1 MEKSTLEPLALVTGA
16 GKRVGKLI
24 ALHLAEQGYA
34 VGVHYHGS
42 ETEARETADQIRG
55 MGHAAYL
62 LQANLSDPQAVQT
75 MFKTMDEIH
84 NPLKVLVN
92 SAAIMARSDLMKIE
106 AAEWDGMMN
115 LNARA
120 VWLVSREAAQRMHQ
134 GGSIINISD
143 VGAGKNWSGYG
154 AYTVSKAAAETIT
167 KIMAKQLAP
176 KIRVN
181 AIAPGLLLRGADVNE
196 EQWQTLIQ
204 KVPMGKAAE
213 IDQFL
218 QTLDF
223 LLSNEYITGEIIS
236 LAGGYQLV

>member
-1 MEKSTLEPLALVTGA
+1 LEKSIHEPLALVTGA

-24 ALHLAEQGYA
+24 ALHLAAQGYA

-42 ETEARETADQIRG
+42 ETEARETAAQIRG

-62 LQANLSDPQAVQT
+62 LQADLSDPQAVQSI
-75 MFKTMDEIH
+75 FKRMDEIQ

-92 SAAIMARSDLMKIE
+92 SAAVLAKSDLLKIE
-106 AAEWDGMMN
+106 VAEWDRMMN

-120 VWLVSREAAQRMHQ
+120 VWLMSREAAQRMLQ

-154 AYTVSKAAAETIT
+154 AYAVSKAAVETIT
-167 KIMAKQLAP
+167 RILAKQLAP
-176 KIRVN
+176 KIRMN
-181 AIAPGLLLRGADVNE
+181 AIAPGLLLRGEDVTE
-196 EQWQTLIQ
+196 EQWQALSQ
-204 KVPMGKAAE
+204 KVPMGKAGG

-223 LLSNEYITGEIIS
+223 LLSNEYITGEIIT